1 MKGLR
6 LVLRLCGRAPGTAGH
21 VLMSLPSSDEQ
32 VQFLLRIQRLLAE
45 GSFVATYKH
54 ALLLSIADICVEKGD
69 DSGGRLLVTTSEL
82 AEKFISYYWRQSLPY
97 HPAGRPG
104 AVLKQNTGR
113 QAAVIGSIIKAREA
127 YGGSLPRL
135 KTNAADWKRLTREV
149 AETIRVM
156 PLWKLQTIGRNRVEF
171 LYDHDPQEGH
181 EVLLKE
187 GVCYCLRLFYGLV
200 HELVRGAWLRFVR
213 GVSENRMLLGDAT
226 DLSDFMFGSSRA
238 ALDVYRPVLTEYQ
251 GGKCFYCLRALK
263 DRTDVDH
270 FIPWSRYPVDFGHNF
285 VLAHGSCNTK
295 KSDRLAAVEH
305 LERWCERTIKHGRD
319 LARAFQERN
328 IVHDENA
335 SWQVTA
341 WAYGQAQAAGSLLW
355 LHGDEMVSLSP
366 SWRQA
371 FRRSGLG

>member
-1 MKGLR
+1 VSRVYVADR
-6 LVLRLCGRAPGTAGH
+6 LGTAGC
-21 VLMSLPSSDEQ
+21 VLMSQPSSDEQ

-54 ALLLSIADICVEKGD
+54 ALLLSIADICVERGD
-69 DSGGRLLVTTSEL
+69 DSGGRLRITTSEL

-104 AVLKQNTGR
+104 TILKQNTGR
-113 QAAVIGSIIKAREA
+113 QAAVISSIIRAREA

-135 KTNAADWKRLTREV
+135 KTNVAAWGRLTREV

-171 LYDHDPQEGH
+171 LYDHDPEEGH
-181 EVLLKE
+181 EILLRE
-187 GVCYCLRLFYGLV
+187 GVCYCFRLFYGLV

-213 GVSENRMLLGDAT
+213 GVSENRLLLGEAS

-238 ALDVYRPVLTEYQ
+238 ALDVYKPVLIEYQ
-251 GGKCFYCLRALK
+251 GGRCFYCLRPLRDK
-263 DRTDVDH
+263 TDVDH
-270 FIPWSRYPVDFGHNF
+270 FIPWSRYPVDLGHNF
-285 VLAHGSCNTK
+285 VLAHGSCNTQ

-305 LERWCERTIKHGRD
+305 LERWCERNVRHRRD
-319 LARAFQERN
+319 LAQSFQERS

-335 SWQVTA
+335 SWQVAA
-341 WAYGQAQAAGSLLW
+341 WAYSQAQVAGSLVW
-355 LHGDEMVSLSP
+355 MHGNELVPLSP
-366 SWRQA
+366 LWKQA
-371 FRRSGLG
+371 FRGLG